1 MRTSILAGTLLASL
15 ALFGSSLAAQEVS
28 AEVAVRGGPVAGH
41 VIVRDEYSDYRRHEY
56 GPGRR
61 VIVTKRHVP
70 RVIVVERVRHHHRK
84 HWKRG
89 AYRPVVIYY
98 FDGRYYDW
106 LDRRHPRVREVVVYE
121 HHGRYYRDDRSYD
134 RDD

>member
-1 MRTSILAGTLLASL
+1 MRTSILAGTLLAGL
-15 ALFGSSLAAQEVS
+15 ALIGSPLTAQQVS
-28 AEVAVRGGPVAGH
+28 AEVAVR
-41 VIVRDEYSDYRRHEY
+41 D
-56 GPGRR
+56 GR
-61 VIVTKRHVP
+61 VLVTKRHIP
-70 RVIVVERVRHHHRK
+70 RVIVVERMRHHHRK
-84 HWKRG
+84 YWKSR